1 MSTFDIPHL
10 EFTDCRVPQEKFR
23 VQDSRNRIDFATAP
37 FAAAAKGHRPR
48 PEQKQ
53 RDFVGRAACES
64 DQKNPRH
71 QTVAIDVEGQWIPQQ
86 GAEIFDGESVVGHI
100 TSACLSPK
108 KGHAHGLA
116 RVVNSLQ
123 NPDVEIG
130 QLDNHMKRLRA
141 HLHLK

>member
-1 MSTFDIPHL
+1 MGL
-10 EFTDCRVPQEKFR
+10 EGLELCRLE
-23 VQDSRNRIDFATAP
+23 AGL
-37 FAAAAKGHRPR
+37 AAAGAEFDSHQTPFVAGLGFTVPLAK
-48 PEQKQ
+48 KQ